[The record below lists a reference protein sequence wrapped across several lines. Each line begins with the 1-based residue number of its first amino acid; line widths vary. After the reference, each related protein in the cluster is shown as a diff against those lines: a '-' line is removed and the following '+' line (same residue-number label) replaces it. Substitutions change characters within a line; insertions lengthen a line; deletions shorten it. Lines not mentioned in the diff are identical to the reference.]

1 MTFHW
6 PRMTVPAP
14 LLLCVA
20 LSVAGLHLAAC
31 SEPGAAASGEAV
43 SHTEGALTGD
53 ALVLD
58 HDGER
63 IHVRLAGVRA
73 PREGDA
79 ARQAREHLAELA
91 REAGGA
97 LRLER
102 LGEDRHGRVL
112 GRVHGPDGD
121 LSEALVSE
129 GWLAVATHADTR
141 EAASLLPLEAQ
152 ARAEGRGAWGS
163 GAFAVRGADP
173 DPLAAYLDSVQ
184 IVQGRVTSTGQS
196 RQGRVF
202 LNFGADWR
210 TDFTVAVERRH
221 VRLFE
226 EAGIDLAALE
236 GTVVRARGW
245 MRAENGPLIALDH
258 PEALEIVDAPEAAAL
273 P

>member
-1 MTFHW
+1 MTRHFRYISIL
-6 PRMTVPAP
+6 PP
-14 LLLCVA
+14 LLLCGA
-20 LSVAGLHLAAC
+20 LCGVVFHLAAC
-31 SEPGAAASGEAV
+31 SDPGVVASPAV
-43 SHTEGALTGD
+43 VSQSEGALTGD

-58 HDGER
+58 HGGER
-63 IHVRLAGVRA
+63 VHVRLAGVRA
-73 PREGDA
+73 PREGEA
-79 ARQAREHLAELA
+79 ARLARDRLSALA
-91 REAGGA
+91 REAGGG
-97 LRLER
+97 LRLDR

-112 GRVHGPDGD
+112 GRLDGPAGD
-121 LSEALVSE
+121 LAEALVSE
-129 GWLAVATHADTR
+129 GWLAVATHPDTR
-141 EAASLLPLEAQ
+141 EAAMLLPLEAQ

-163 GAFAVRGADP
+163 GAFAIRGADP

-196 RQGRVF
+196 RQGRIF

-226 EAGIDLAALE
+226 EAGIDLAGLE
-236 GTVVRARGW
+236 GAVVRARGW
-245 MRAENGPLIALDH
+245 LHAENGPLIALDH